1 MIQIGGTH
9 VVSRSAHRTTYR
21 AWKRYGAFV
30 VGNLDMVEAT
40 SEQRQTVEVVIS
52 DDKLEASIRWRPGDD
67 EAAPTRQ
74 AILDGLEAA
83 KIEMKDD
90 VVALIDEFLQ
100 SVETGDPPHELI
112 VARGRALK
120 DGKDEEFVWDPVFDK
135 VAQDWQDDAAV
146 NYYTLNS
153 IVTVEEGA
161 TIGTITPSVSPKAG
175 VDVLG
180 NAIEAPR
187 QPSRI
192 TLADTV
198 SRADDDAAR
207 IVAHVAGRVV
217 LENATLSITEVL
229 HIPGDVNFK
238 SGNVDSVIDVVVNG
252 LVEDGFEIKTTKSV
266 TIGKAVQA
274 ATVHAER
281 DVIVRGGI
289 VCRGIGRVSAGGE
302 VVAKFCSEANVRAG
316 TNIKIA
322 REVIHSFTH
331 SEESLLVEHGAVIGG
346 THYARQDI
354 AAAVVGSDA
363 NVPTRILLGIHPR
376 ILEEVAVIDAD
387 IGPRREAIER
397 IRASVQ
403 PLIANIKRLTS
414 NQKEQATEL
423 LFKADEAELEITE
436 SIERKE
442 QLLSHGH
449 PSRPSRLLVGKTIYS
464 GVTVAV
470 GYRSAAI
477 IKEMNGPVSIEVRK
491 VNKVTEMVAVN
502 QLTGSIQVLQSRIL
516 TIEELLDGLP
526 DRDVKENGPSETAD
540 NATNP

>member
-1 MIQIGGTH
+1 M
-9 VVSRSAHRTTYR
+9 A
-21 AWKRYGAFV
+21 
-30 VGNLDMVEAT
+30 EAT
-40 SEQRQTVEVVIS
+40 TEQRQTVEVVIS
-52 DDKLEASIRWRPGDD
+52 DDKLEASIRWRPADD

-74 AILDGLEAA
+74 AILEGLEAA
-83 KIEMKDD
+83 KIEMKDA
-90 VVALIDEFLQ
+90 VVALVDEFLE
-100 SVETGDPPHELI
+100 SVETGEPPHELI
-112 VARGRALK
+112 VARGRALE

-153 IVTVEEGA
+153 IVTVEQGA
-161 TIGTITPSVSPKAG
+161 TIGTITPAVPPKAG

-180 NAIEAPR
+180 RAIDASR
-187 QPSRI
+187 QPSHI
-192 TLADTV
+192 TLADSV

-207 IVAHVAGRVV
+207 IVACVAGRVV

-238 SGNVDSVIDVVVNG
+238 SGNVDAVIDVVVNG
-252 LVEDGFEIKTTKSV
+252 LVEDGFVIKTTKSV

-331 SEESLLVEHGAVIGG
+331 AEESLLVEHGAVIGG

-376 ILEEVAVIDAD
+376 ILEEVASIDTE
-387 IGPRREAIER
+387 IGPKREAIER
-397 IRASVQ
+397 IRGTIKRQ
-403 PLIANIKRLTS
+403 IANIKRLTS
-414 NQKEQATEL
+414 TQKEQATEL
-423 LFKADEAELEITE
+423 LFKADEAELEVTE
-436 SIERKE
+436 AIERKE
-442 QLLSHGH
+442 QLLSCGN
-449 PSRPSRLLVGKTIYS
+449 PPRPSRLLVGKTIYA
-464 GVTVAV
+464 GVTVAM

-477 IKEMNGPVSIEVRK
+477 IKEMNGPVSIEIRK

-502 QLTGSIQVLQSRIL
+502 QLTGSIHVLQSRIL

-526 DRDVKENGPSETAD
+526 DGDAKENGPTETAD
-540 NATNP
+540 HAANP